1 MNVLAQMTWGES
13 ALTWLLILVCCFLIL
28 VILLQRGRG
37 GGLSGAFGGVGGS
50 SAFGA
55 KTGDVFTWITVV
67 VAALYVLLNV
77 VDNYALDK
85 TPGQPGPAA
94 AATSAEPETPSET
107 PSTEG
112 EPGAAITMPIGET
125 TGETP
130 PAAGDQAPAVGPE
143 TPESGEAATQPG
155 EAAPPAVDEAQEDT
169 GEPGPEEQPSP

>member
-1 MNVLAQMTWGES
+1 
-13 ALTWLLILVCCFLIL
+13 
-28 VILLQRGRG
+28 
-37 GGLSGAFGGVGGS
+37 LSGAFGGVGGS